1 MLFAVK
7 TTLLFKH
14 TCQLY
19 LQKNVNKN
27 KDTIRLSHTKENA
40 RDLDAMYQTGVAV
53 LPLHYGK
60 APTWLTVRMRKLAK
74 EIANIIIEE
83 HGTTKF
89 IQRLSDPY
97 WFQALGCVLA
107 YDWHS
112 SGVTTVVTGILK
124 NALSPEEHGIAICG
138 GKGKTSR
145 KTPSNIATAGE
156 KFGFSEQTIK
166 TLRYASK
173 MTAKV
178 DNTAIQAGY
187 QLYHHTFIVTRD
199 EKWSVIQQ
207 GMSDQDHTARRYH
220 WLSDNTT
227 SFIVEP
233 HNAII
238 GDVKREKALNMTAE
252 NSEGARKTSVDIAKE
267 PTGKIMQLFETL
279 RPLHQKSLQ
288 EWLPETRMNSR
299 QQSIESLNMPR
310 NISWK
315 TMKRV
320 YEFQPRNYEE
330 LLSVKGVGPATV
342 RGLALV
348 AELIYGE
355 KPSWKD
361 PVKFTFAY
369 GGKDGVPFPVDRRA
383 MDESIHLLQQAVQE
397 AKIGAKVKTQSLK
410 RLRRFVPATYSD

>member
-1 MLFAVK
+1 MYRTGFA
-7 TTLLFKH
+7 
-14 TCQLY
+14 
-19 LQKNVNKN
+19 N
-27 KDTIRLSHTKENA
+27 
-40 RDLDAMYQTGVAV
+40 
-53 LPLHYGK
+53 LPLHGGK
-60 APTWLTVRMRKLAK
+60 APAWLTVRMRKLAK
-74 EIANIIIEE
+74 EIANIIIDEQ
-83 HGTTKF
+83 GTTKF

-97 WFQALGCVLA
+97 WFQAFGCVLA

-124 NALSPEEHGIAICG
+124 NALSPEEHGIAVCG

-145 KTPSNIATAGE
+145 KTPSDIAAAGE
-156 KFGFSEQTIK
+156 KFGFSEETIK
-166 TLRYASK
+166 TLTYTSK

-187 QLYHHTFIVTRD
+187 QLYHHAFLITRD

-233 HNAII
+233 HNAIV
-238 GDVKREKALNMTAE
+238 GDVKRPKALNMTAE
-252 NSEGARKTSVDIAKE
+252 NSEGARQASVDIAKE
-267 PTGKIMQLFETL
+267 PTRKIMRLFEAA

-288 EWLPETRMNSR
+288 EWLPQIKADPWR
-299 QQSIESLNMPR
+299 QSVDALNMPR
-310 NISWK
+310 NISWE

-330 LLSVKGVGPATV
+330 LLSMKGVGPATV

-355 KPSWKD
+355 KPSWND
-361 PVKFTFAY
+361 PVKFSFAY

-383 MDESIHLLQQAVQE
+383 MDESILLLRQAVQE
-397 AKIGAKVKTQSLK
+397 AKIGDKEKTRSLQ
-410 RLRRFVPATYSD
+410 RLRRFVPEDYSS